1 MDLQNTDV
9 KEIAKY
15 FSDKVN
21 NFLFQPQPIAIE
33 QKNSSDMKDLDHD
46 WIKLISGN
54 TYKTDARNE
63 HSANLAK
70 SLVTVPFIQKRIAK
84 TDNSRME
91 EVAKIMSCE
100 HKTLQQTFS
109 SLVFYHLQITCSE
122 QEQQVLSNK
131 YGADFYRLPLI

>member
-15 FSDKVN
+15 FSNKVN

-33 QKNSSDMKDLDHD
+33 QKNSSDMKDLDHC

-54 TYKTDARNE
+54 TYRTDARNE
-63 HSANLAK
+63 HSAKLAK
-70 SLVTVPFIQKRIAK
+70 SLVAMPFIQKAIAE

-91 EVAKIMSCE
+91 EVARIMSCE
-100 HKTLQQTFS
+100 HRTLQQTFS
-109 SLVFYHLQITCSE
+109 GLIFYHLQLTCSQ
-122 QEQQVLSNK
+122 QEQQALSGK
-131 YGADFYRLPLI
+131 FGTDFYKLPLI

>member
-33 QKNSSDMKDLDHD
+33 QKESSDMRDLDHY

-54 TYKTDARNE
+54 TYRIDARNE
-63 HSANLAK
+63 Y
-70 SLVTVPFIQKRIAK
+70 
-84 TDNSRME
+84 
-91 EVAKIMSCE
+91 
-100 HKTLQQTFS
+100 S
-109 SLVFYHLQITCSE
+109 SILLLSVFAIL
-122 QEQQVLSNK
+122 
-131 YGADFYRLPLI
+131 F

>member
-33 QKNSSDMKDLDHD
+33 QKNSSDMKDLDHY

-84 TDNSRME
+84 TRP
-91 EVAKIMSCE
+91 
-100 HKTLQQTFS
+100 F
-109 SLVFYHLQITCSE
+109 
-122 QEQQVLSNK
+122 QVLCK
-131 YGADFYRLPLI
+131 LRKLT

>member
-15 FSDKVN
+15 FSNKVN

-33 QKNSSDMKDLDHD
+33 QKNSSDMKDLDHC

-54 TYKTDARNE
+54 TYRTDARNE
-63 HSANLAK
+63 YSSKLAK
-70 SLVTVPFIQKRIAK
+70 SLITIPFICKRIAE
-84 TDNSRME
+84 TDNNRME

-100 HKTLQQTFS
+100 HRTLQQTFS
-109 SLVFYHLQITCSE
+109 GLIFYHLQLTCNE
-122 QEQQVLSNK
+122 QEQQALSGK
-131 YGADFYRLPLI
+131 FGTDFYKLPLI

>member
-1 MDLQNTDV
+1 MDLQNTEV

-21 NFLFQPQPIAIE
+21 NFLFQPQHIAIE
-33 QKNSSDMKDLDHD
+33 QKNSSDMRDLDHC

-54 TYKTDARNE
+54 TYRTDARNE
-63 HSANLAK
+63 YSSKLAK
-70 SLVTVPFIQKRIAK
+70 SLVTIPFICKRIAE

-100 HKTLQQTFS
+100 HRTLQQTFS
-109 SLVFYHLQITCSE
+109 SLVFYHLQLTCNE
-122 QEQQVLSNK
+122 QEQQVLSNNL
-131 YGADFYRLPLI
+131 GADFYKLPLI